1 MRQSIDRYLKRLR
14 SMLGM
19 QNSSIAYR
27 ESKAAI
33 RRGQIPEKYKR
44 LVDVIAGN
52 RILEIGA
59 AEGVLALLLARKNK
73 RVIALERHKGRHA
86 EALKLQSHWRAE
98 GMDVD
103 LCEMTLGD
111 ITDRFDLLQQVDTLV
126 AVRMVYHLH
135 EDIHRVF
142 EECGKCVPCVVLCG
156 NRWRARRYLQP
167 NDDPSNKTRQFDY
180 YASSEGMVELLEA
193 SGYTIVKTVP
203 SADDLSQ
210 GIGEGDDPIVVGI
223 NRNLETNGQP

>member
-1 MRQSIDRYLKRLR
+1 VRQTVYRLLKRLR
-14 SMLGM
+14 SMLRM

-27 ESKAAI
+27 ASKAAI
-33 RRGQIPEKYKR
+33 QRGQIPKKYKR
-44 LVDVIAGN
+44 LVDVIAGD

-59 AEGVLALLLARKNK
+59 AEGVLALLLARNNK

-103 LCEMTLGD
+103 RCEMTLGD

-126 AVRMVYHLH
+126 AVRVVYHLH

-142 EECGKCVPCVVLCG
+142 EECGKHVRCVVLCG
-156 NRWRARRYLQP
+156 NSWRARRHLEP
-167 NDDPSNKTRQFDY
+167 NDDPGNKTRQFDY
-180 YASSEGMVELLEA
+180 YASFEGMVELLEA

-203 SADDLSQ
+203 SVDDLGQ
-210 GIGEGDDPIVVGI
+210 GIGEDHDPIVIGI